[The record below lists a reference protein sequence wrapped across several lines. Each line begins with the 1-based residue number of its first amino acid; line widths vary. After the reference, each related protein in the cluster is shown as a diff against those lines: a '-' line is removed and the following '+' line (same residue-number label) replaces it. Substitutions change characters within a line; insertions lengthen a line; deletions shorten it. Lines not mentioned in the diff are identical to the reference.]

1 MLLAAGNE
9 FYFQWEIDL
18 LNWFQ
23 GLHSPMADKF
33 WSFITK
39 FGDGGIFWILLTLV
53 VLIFVKDKRIGW
65 TMFGALV
72 IDVLVCNIIL
82 KNAVQ
87 RSRPCWVF
95 PDVLMVNGVEI
106 PDDFSFP
113 SGHTGASFAAA
124 VAIFLRNKKWGIPAV
139 ILAALVAV
147 SRLYLFV
154 HFPTDV
160 LGGLVVGVVG
170 AVCSFLIVNAFYKN
184 KDEHKFLPFFGQPL

>member
-1 MLLAAGNE
+1 MLLVAGNE
-9 FYFQWEIDL
+9 FYFQWEVDL

-23 GLHSPMADKF
+23 GLHSSTADAF

-39 FGDGGIFWILLTLV
+39 FGDGGIFWIVLTLV
-53 VLIFVKDKRIGW
+53 VLIFCKDKKVGW

-72 IDVLVCNIIL
+72 IDVLICNIIL

-87 RSRPCWVF
+87 RSRPCWIF
-95 PDVLMVNGVEI
+95 TDVPMVNGVEI

-124 VAIFLRNKKWGIPAV
+124 VAIFMRNKKWGVAAIV
-139 ILAALVAV
+139 LAAFIAV

-170 AVCSFLIVNAFYKN
+170 AICSFLIVNAFYKN
-184 KDEHKFLPFFGQPL
+184 KDEHKFLPIFGQPF